1 MQGDLTTGAGLD
13 RALAGMEAI
22 VHSATSACES
32 LNGRSDIKAARRPFE
47 TARNKGIT
55 HFVYVSIWSIVRAN
69 QFHELMET
77 LLQIFS
83 RVAGTTMIPF
93 HWRFQPVDSL
103 EVAQRLV
110 DVTVRGPQG
119 MLQDFDGP
127 EVRDFKGIAESWL
140 MATGGKRRL
149 INLPLPMR
157 FSRDFASG
165 KLLTPERK
173 DGKVTFEQ
181 YIAEKYPVP
190 Q

>member
-1 MQGDLTTGAGLD
+1 
-13 RALAGMEAI
+13 
-22 VHSATSACES
+22 
-32 LNGRSDIKAARRPFE
+32 
-47 TARNKGIT
+47 
-55 HFVYVSIWSIVRAN
+55 
-69 QFHELMET
+69 
-77 LLQIFS
+77 
-83 RVAGTTMIPF
+83 
-93 HWRFQPVDSL
+93 
-103 EVAQRLV
+103 
-110 DVTVRGPQG
+110 